1 MSTSKSQARPGVSG
15 IRVYGYPTLE
25 KSTLSMLHSDWLS
38 YYQAI
43 CYSGEKRRLWT
54 QNNGG
59 WIAFGW
65 IKLFCL
71 DIFDQLVG
79 FY

>member
-1 MSTSKSQARPGVSG
+1 
-15 IRVYGYPTLE
+15 
-25 KSTLSMLHSDWLS
+25 MLRSDWMS

-43 CYSGEKRRLWT
+43 CYRPLVAKSAGSED

-59 WIAFGW
+59 WIAFYKL
-65 IKLFCL
+65 KLFCL
-71 DIFDQLVG
+71 DIFDQLAG